1 MARLTRWDLARMAA
15 RTLLLQAT
23 FNYERQQGLGWA
35 WALQPA
41 LERLYPDPA
50 VRRER
55 LAEHTAY
62 FNTQPTLASLALGAV
77 AAMEEQRAAGEG
89 PDAAAVARVKG
100 VLGAS
105 LAATGDRLYWFTLR
119 PFSALLGIL
128 VALGGSWLGA
138 LVMWVCYN
146 TLHLG
151 VRLLG
156 VGWGYR
162 AGTAVL
168 DPIQRGRLEDLTR
181 RLSLL
186 GTALVGVVT
195 AWVLAP
201 AGTPRPLVF
210 QAVFA
215 AGLGLGFVASA
226 RPRPSPTEWALG
238 AGALCVAAT
247 WFR

>member
-1 MARLTRWDLARMAA
+1 MGGLAGTVLRRMTA

-41 LERLYPDPA
+41 LERLYPDA
-50 VRRER
+50 AERRAR

-62 FNTQPTLASLALGAV
+62 FNTQPTLASLALGVV
-77 AAMEEQRAAGEG
+77 AGLEERRAAGEG
-89 PDAAAVARVKG
+89 PDADGMGRVKS
-100 VLGAS
+100 VLGSA
-105 LAATGDRLYWFTLR
+105 LAALGDRLFWFTLR
-119 PFSALLGIL
+119 PFAACLGVL
-128 VALGGSWLGA
+128 VVLSGSRLGAVALWA
-138 LVMWVCYN
+138 CYN
-146 TLHLG
+146 FLHLG

-168 DPIQRGRLEDLTR
+168 GETQRRRFERLTDR
-181 RLSLL
+181 IAVL
-186 GTALVGVVT
+186 GAVLVGVIM
-195 AWVLAP
+195 AWLLAP
-201 AGTPRPLVF
+201 AGTPRPIVF
-210 QAVFA
+210 QVLLA
-215 AGLGLGFVASA
+215 AGLGLGLGAGL

-238 AGALCVAAT
+238 VGALCVAAT

>member
-1 MARLTRWDLARMAA
+1 MGRLRSRDLWRIALRS
-15 RTLLLQAT
+15 LFLQAT

-50 VRRER
+50 EYRER
-55 LAEHTAY
+55 LAEHTAF

-77 AAMEEQRAAGEG
+77 AAIEEGRAAGAG
-89 PDAAAVARVKG
+89 PDDAAVARIKS
-100 VLGAS
+100 VLGSS
-105 LAATGDRLYWFTLR
+105 LAALGDRLFWFTLR
-119 PFSALLGIL
+119 PFAALLGVL

-138 LVMWVCYN
+138 VVLWVCYN
-146 TLHLG
+146 LFHLG
-151 VRLLG
+151 VRFLG
-156 VGWGYR
+156 VGWGYS

-168 DPIQRGRLEDLTR
+168 DPAQRRRFERLTGTLA
-181 RLSLL
+181 LL
-186 GTALVGVVT
+186 GTMLVGVTT
-195 AWVLAP
+195 AWLLVP
-201 AGTPRPLVF
+201 GGEPRPLVF

-215 AGLGLGFVASA
+215 AGFCLGLVAAA

-238 AGALCVAAT
+238 MGALCVAAT

>member
-1 MARLTRWDLARMAA
+1 MGRLKSRDLARIAL
-15 RTLLLQAT
+15 RSLFLQAT

-41 LERLYPDPA
+41 LERLYPDPTEF
-50 VRRER
+50 RER

-77 AAMEEQRAAGEG
+77 AALEEGRAAGEG
-89 PDAAAVARVKG
+89 PDAAAVARIKS
-100 VLGAS
+100 VLGSS
-105 LAATGDRLYWFTLR
+105 LAALGDRLFWFTLR
-119 PFSALLGIL
+119 PFAALLGVL

-138 LVMWVCYN
+138 VALWVCYN
-146 TLHLG
+146 LFHLG
-151 VRLLG
+151 VRFLG

-168 DPIQRGRLEDLTR
+168 DLAQRRRFERLTGTIA
-181 RLSLL
+181 LL
-186 GTALVGVVT
+186 GTMLVGATT
-195 AWVLAP
+195 AWLLVP
-201 AGTPRPLVF
+201 GGEPRPLVF
-210 QAVFA
+210 QVVFA
-215 AGLGLGFVASA
+215 AGLGLGLVAAA

-238 AGALCVAAT
+238 VGALCVAAT